1 MLFSIDD
8 SPQLSLD
15 ARFVATIRCVLTLIV
30 PLTLD
35 PLTRVRLSEV
45 SYRILG
51 LHGTAS
57 VLLSLTACLGSPFL
71 ILAEHRQPQSQRRVH
86 KQLLK
91 HGEQEVK
98 ASKKLCRTAFAC
110 ETDAEQ
116 VLSTFA
122 YGLRPRS
129 HIITL
134 SAPRHA
140 AASGGVQAKTSYLPR
155 WAPISRRLWPHGL
168 RTIRCSLPSR
178 LIALWPPTNL
188 TIPSPAPGAAR
199 ELQRPCACGMR
210 LSLPQRPTLLGHV
223 ALSQKTR
230 TDSVVVDCDDGV
242 CWCMQH

>member
-1 MLFSIDD
+1 MPS
-8 SPQLSLD
+8 SLD
-15 ARFVATIRCVLTLIV
+15 VTFVATIRRVLTIAVLLIF
-30 PLTLD
+30 TRD
-35 PLTRVRLSEV
+35 PLTRARLSEV
-45 SYRILG
+45 SYLILG
-51 LHGTAS
+51 FYGTYS
-57 VLLSLTACLGSPFL
+57 VVLSMAMRLGRPFL
-71 ILAEHRQPQSQRRVH
+71 LILSAHCQPQSQRRMH

-122 YGLRPRS
+122 YGSRPRS

-140 AASGGVQAKTSYLPR
+140 AASGGVQAKISYLPR

-178 LIALWPPTNL
+178 LVALWPPTNL
-188 TIPSPAPGAAR
+188 TIPSSAPGAAR
-199 ELQRPCACGMR
+199 ELQRPWACGMR

-223 ALSQKTR
+223 GLSQKTR
-230 TDSVVVDCDDGV
+230 TDSVVVDCDYGV
-242 CWCMQH
+242 CWCIQR